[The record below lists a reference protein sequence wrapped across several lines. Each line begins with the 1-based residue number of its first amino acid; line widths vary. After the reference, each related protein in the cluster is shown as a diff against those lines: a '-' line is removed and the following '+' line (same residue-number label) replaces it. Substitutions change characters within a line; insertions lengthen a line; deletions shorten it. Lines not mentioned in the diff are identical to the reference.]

1 MQKQKIIN
9 KRPTLNDPYEFAT
22 IKRIYFKEGTPYLDI
37 EPIERLER
45 MESKQKFNNKS
56 SR

>member
-22 IKRIYFKEGTPYLDI
+22 IKRIYFKEETPYLDI